1 MVPLKER
8 VSHYKGLAKTPEGLT
23 DYSQDFFGKPTFLT
37 VSGQLN
43 AEMYA
48 TAMSDVYTF
57 GEACPSCINLS
68 TTYSSCCLQL
78 TLPAV
83 YNLLFLLSTVYYLFF
98 LLSKLTLPGVY
109 SVAGVYSF
117 SGVYSVAGVYSF
129 SGVCSLSGVYS
140 LSGVLFTSG
149 VYSLSGC
156 LHYSL
161 VRFTVT
167 VGRVARM
174 HNNSLGSCCVNL
186 SVYAV
191 CLSCLS

>member
-1 MVPLKER
+1 MQHLKQLKQQVVPLKER

-68 TTYSSCCLQL
+68 TNYSSCCLQL

-83 YNLLFLLSTVYYLFF
+83 YCLLLI
-98 LLSKLTLPGVY
+98 LPPV
-109 SVAGVYSF
+109 
-117 SGVYSVAGVYSF
+117 
-129 SGVCSLSGVYS
+129 
-140 LSGVLFTSG
+140 
-149 VYSLSGC
+149 
-156 LHYSL
+156 
-161 VRFTVT
+161 
-167 VGRVARM
+167 
-174 HNNSLGSCCVNL
+174 
-186 SVYAV
+186 
-191 CLSCLS
+191 

>member
-1 MVPLKER
+1 LLFLFPRTNLCCLQEKQAAQHLKQLKQQVVPLKER

-68 TTYSSCCLQL
+68 TKYSSCCLQL

-83 YNLLFLLSTVYYLFF
+83 YCLLLI
-98 LLSKLTLPGVY
+98 LPPV
-109 SVAGVYSF
+109 
-117 SGVYSVAGVYSF
+117 
-129 SGVCSLSGVYS
+129 
-140 LSGVLFTSG
+140 
-149 VYSLSGC
+149 
-156 LHYSL
+156 
-161 VRFTVT
+161 
-167 VGRVARM
+167 
-174 HNNSLGSCCVNL
+174 
-186 SVYAV
+186 
-191 CLSCLS
+191 